1 VTPDRPALL
10 LEDIADSPGALR
22 DLARAYAD
30 PAGPLR
36 DLGPAPRRLL
46 FTGLGSSRYA
56 AMALEATFRAHGI
69 ETTVGYASA
78 RTSSVPAGAD
88 LTVLAI
94 SASGG
99 TAEVC
104 DTARRYAAAG
114 SRVIAVTGQRSS
126 VLARSAALVLP
137 LLAGSERAGVATRT
151 FRATVAVLDL
161 AAHAWS
167 GEGVA
172 VDPIEHLG
180 AAAGAIEQLLHA
192 TDEPWTDATDLLDGA
207 PAIDVLADPERLG
220 IAEQAALMLRECPR
234 LPAVASET
242 ADWLHTGVYLAYPGH
257 RAVLIAGSAADA
269 EVLATIARRGGRSVV
284 VGAPSRGAD
293 LALVTRRPEGF
304 DAAQEAIVL
313 SVVAELLA
321 ARLWSMAAATDKAP

>member
-1 VTPDRPALL
+1 MTADRPALL

-46 FTGLGSSRYA
+46 LTGLGSSRYA
-56 AMALEATFRAHGI
+56 ALVLESTFRAQGI

-78 RTSSVPAGAD
+78 GTSSAPAVSN

-94 SASGG
+94 SAGGG
-99 TAEVC
+99 TPEVY
-104 DTARRYAAAG
+104 DTARGYAAAG
-114 SRVIAVTGQRSS
+114 SRVIAITNRPESA
-126 VLARSAALVLP
+126 LARSAALVLP
-137 LLAGSERAGVATRT
+137 MLAGTERAGVATRT

-161 AAHAWS
+161 VAHAWS
-167 GEGVA
+167 GGMA
-172 VDPIEHLG
+172 IVDPVEHLK
-180 AAAGAIEQLLHA
+180 APARAIEDLLGD
-192 TDEPWTDATDLLDGA
+192 TEGPWTDATELLDGA

-257 RAVLIAGSAADA
+257 RALLLAGSAADA
-269 EVLATIARRGGRSVV
+269 EVLATIARRGGRSLV
-284 VGAPSRGAD
+284 VGGRSTGAD
-293 LALVTRRPEGF
+293 LALVTHRPGGL
-304 DAAQEAIVL
+304 DAAQEAVVL
-313 SVVAELLA
+313 SVVAERLS
-321 ARLWSMAAATDKAP
+321 ARLWSMAGAVDKAP